1 MLVKNIVVESSV
13 SNCKASKFP
22 SVSIRISAR
31 LNCSRNKPEVEELF
45 VEVASV
51 SAKVTDQVAH
61 FRSDGRIGM
70 HDQRF
75 KVVVDVSVVDILV
88 EVFRNSRQLGNQA

>member
-1 MLVKNIVVESSV
+1 
-13 SNCKASKFP
+13 
-22 SVSIRISAR
+22 
-31 LNCSRNKPEVEELF
+31 
-45 VEVASV
+45 
-51 SAKVTDQVAH
+51 
-61 FRSDGRIGM
+61 M